1 MDLSFLGGKGNRGDG
16 NRTIAR
22 VENFNDRWSIIVE
35 TAWAFRKSQTASTF
49 LKCFFHE
56 TNESLFIGTMC
67 IRILSRLG
75 IEKIDRLKYIVVYI
89 PF

>member
-1 MDLSFLGGKGNRGDG
+1 MDLSFLGGKGSRGDG
-16 NRTIAR
+16 NRAIAR
-22 VENFNDRWSIIVE
+22 VENFNDRWPIIVE
-35 TAWAFRKSQTASTF
+35 TASTF